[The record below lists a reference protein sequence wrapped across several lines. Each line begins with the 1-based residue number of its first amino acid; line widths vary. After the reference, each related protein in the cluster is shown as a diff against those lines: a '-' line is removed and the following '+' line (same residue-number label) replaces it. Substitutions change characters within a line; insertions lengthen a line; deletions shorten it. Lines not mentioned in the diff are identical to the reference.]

1 MGLGCVR
8 THRVPPYVSAAA
20 DAASAAAVGTSPGAW
35 GFAGAPPLSDFAP
48 HEPAAGLGLIS
59 SGLDVCPPD
68 AEPTTSVEYTQLMQG
83 AVVVGRVVQC
93 QVRAD
98 SESTPSSNTQQRFSL
113 APREP
118 LRAELISV
126 TSPHRRAPW

>member
-1 MGLGCVR
+1 MGCCGA
-8 THRVPPYVSAAA
+8 HRVPPYVSAAA
-20 DAASAAAVGTSPGAW
+20 DAASAAAIETSRGAW
-35 GFAGAPPLSDFAP
+35 GFAESPPLSDFAP
-48 HEPAAGLGLIS
+48 HEPAAGSGLFS

-98 SESTPSSNTQQRFSL
+98 SPSTPTLVQHPAALLSRPTGALYVLS
-113 APREP
+113 
-118 LRAELISV
+118 
-126 TSPHRRAPW
+126 